1 MTNQTLEKIDSVI
14 EVICEAGC
22 KRINTINTDRLI
34 ALAEMIGKLL
44 SARAELRN
52 DQSKME

>member
-1 MTNQTLEKIDSVI
+1 MKNQTLEKIDNII
-14 EVICEAGC
+14 EEICEAGC
-22 KRINTINTDRLI
+22 KRINTINTDRMI

-44 SARAELRN
+44 SARAELRK